1 MRYVSSQFIF
11 ILCLITLVQFG
22 ARAADKIGYVD
33 MNILINNSPQI
44 LDANQSLTREFE
56 AQNNEIS
63 QQETDL
69 QVLEESIRQEGNFM
83 TPDEL
88 AKLQERARILERQ
101 VRRAKEDLKDA
112 ITIRNSQLVDEV
124 QNEIKRVVASFAKAN
139 GYDVILINAILYAND
154 RIDITDEILAQLREE
169 YNNNPRP

>member
-1 MRYVSSQFIF
+1 MKQLSVQFI
-11 ILCLITLVQFG
+11 LLLSLMTLGHSV

-56 AQNNEIS
+56 SQNNEIS
-63 QQETDL
+63 QQEADL
-69 QVLEESIRQEGNFM
+69 QVLEDSIRQEGNFM

-124 QNEIKRVVASFAKAN
+124 QNEIKRVVADYAKAN
-139 GYDVILINAILYAND
+139 EYDVILINAILYANE
-154 RIDITDEILAQLREE
+154 RIDITDEILAQLRQE
-169 YNNNPRP
+169 YNRNPQP

>member
-1 MRYVSSQFIF
+1 MKQVSTQFLF
-11 ILCLITLVQFG
+11 ILCLMTLVHS
-22 ARAADKIGYVD
+22 ATHAADKIGYVD
-33 MNILINNSPQI
+33 MNVLINNSPQI

-63 QQETDL
+63 QQEADL
-69 QVLEESIRQEGNFM
+69 QVLEDSIRQEGNFM

-124 QNEIKRVVASFAKAN
+124 QNEIKRVVAEYAKAN
-139 GYDVILINAILYAND
+139 GYDVILINAILYANE
-154 RIDITDEILAQLREE
+154 RIDITDEILAQLRQE
-169 YNNNPRP
+169 YNNNTNP